1 MTAAN
6 QTPEFDG
13 DDIDR
18 EAARGVNE
26 IERHLIEVERLVEF
40 PYSIR
45 PAGPTEAEVDEFA
58 AGLSVVGEEPDEPLP
73 PAAYGLTNAVLDLEI
88 EVAEGERLKDLYA
101 RRVELNLDS
110 PKVLRKRLAGQQ
122 AAKLHALG
130 QLPAVR
136 ALQAASALRMFTTAG
151 LVSLALALLW
161 STVGVHA
168 FAAGDAPVW
177 SAQWISGWFVEPFL
191 SLALLSIVGAKAFF
205 ATRDHRVIS
214 PTLDRI
220 ENVFLLLTLGMNVY
234 PTIPSPIGPA
244 VKFELPALVLHSLGP
259 IVAVAVVR
267 ALPVLW
273 AEFARLDHGVKITDD
288 TVVSPEYRQNVADD
302 TAADVANEPVIDAF
316 DRKVT
321 ELTERARDLISQQS
335 LDWGAKPYRIR
346 AALRCG
352 MDYARAVRARLDQG
366 A

>member
-1 MTAAN
+1 MTTAN
-6 QTPEFDG
+6 ETPSFDG

-26 IERHLIEVERLVEF
+26 IEQHLVEVERLVSMDEQEELVPF
-40 PYSIR
+40 PAPIR
-45 PAGPTEAEVDEFA
+45 PAALADDAELLD
-58 AGLSVVGEEPDEPLP
+58 DEPLP

-151 LVSLALALLW
+151 LISLTLALLW

-168 FAAGDAPVW
+168 FAAGDAPAW
-177 SAQWISGWFVEPFL
+177 SAEWIAGWFVEPFL
-191 SLALLSIVGAKAFF
+191 SLALLAIVGAKAFF
-205 ATRDHRVIS
+205 ATRDHRVVS

-220 ENVFLLLTLGMNVY
+220 ENVFLALTLGMNVY
-234 PTIPSPIGPA
+234 PTIPSPVGPA

-259 IVAVAVVR
+259 IVAVAIVR

-273 AEFARLDHGVKITDD
+273 AEFARLDHGVKIATD
-288 TVVSPEYRQNVADD
+288 TAVSPEYRQNTDETAPAGVAQ
-302 TAADVANEPVIDAF
+302 DAF
-316 DRKVT
+316 DHRVT
-321 ELTERARDLISQQS
+321 ELTQRANTKISLGL
-335 LDWGAKPYRIR
+335 LDRNAKAYKIR
-346 AALRCG
+346 TALGCG